1 MITNRVQTVLHTAAR
16 GDVDHNNA
24 WHAVWMQPDS
34 TYHNQLLTT
43 HMGTVRV
50 SKTKHT
56 MEISSKSFLAE
67 TWSLV
72 MVSEAQQTWV
82 QEGAAHL
89 FSPSRSLLQ
98 LVSGLPCH
106 PGALLLC
113 SALQTP
119 HHHLYMSMQSESDE
133 PLVLRPLLGSIND
146 TQWSCMS
153 HVHVMFLLHTCI
165 LEIY

>member
-1 MITNRVQTVLHTAAR
+1 
-16 GDVDHNNA
+16 
-24 WHAVWMQPDS
+24 
-34 TYHNQLLTT
+34 
-43 HMGTVRV
+43 
-50 SKTKHT
+50 
-56 MEISSKSFLAE
+56 
-67 TWSLV
+67 

-82 QEGAAHL
+82 QEGAVHL
-89 FSPSRSLLQ
+89 FSPSRSLFQ
-98 LVSGLPCH
+98 LVSGLLCH

-133 PLVLRPLLGSIND
+133 PLVLRPLLGSVND
-146 TQWSCMS
+146 TQWLCMS